1 MAETQLNLASRVQK
15 WDSNFWAEYVGDTRY
30 RPFMGNG
37 EGSGAMMPIIT
48 KRELASGGK
57 TINMPL
63 ITRLKGTGVQGTT
76 RLTGNEE
83 ALGNYNQRIKVNWN
97 RNGVTIKKPEEHWTE
112 MDLRRAAR
120 MMLKTWASETLRDDI
135 TTAMMAY
142 SDASFLAGKNEANEG
157 DNGLSPLQ
165 AYNLLSEG
173 TKDAYLA
180 ANTDR
185 FLFGAAV
192 SNHQVGA
199 PNDHSAALLNI
210 DTTTDRMK
218 ADLVSLAKSVAREAG
233 RTSLATG
240 RNIRPF
246 KTDDDQGR
254 EWFVLFVG
262 SRGFRDLKR
271 DDPIRAANREARPRD
286 VGSNPIF
293 QDGDLIW
300 DGVIIREVPEIP
312 VLAGVGNGSSDVA
325 PAFLCGAQAVS
336 VAWGQEP
343 ASRTKK
349 EDDYGFEYG
358 VAIEEC
364 RGVAKNVFN
373 GVQHGMVNVFYSAPA
388 SV

>member
-1 MAETQLNLASRVQK
+1 MADTQLALASRVQK
-15 WDSNFWAEYVGDTRY
+15 WNSDFWTEYVRDTRF
-30 RPFMGNG
+30 RPFMGRADG
-37 EGSGAMMPIIT
+37 DGAMMPIIT
-48 KRELASGGK
+48 KYDLAAGGK
-57 TINMPL
+57 TVNMPL
-63 ITRLKGTGVQGTT
+63 ITRLKGSGVQGVT

-83 ALGNYNQRIKVNWN
+83 AMANFNFPIQVNWN
-97 RNGVTIKKPEEHWTE
+97 RNGVKISKPEEHWTE

-120 MMLKTWASETLRDDI
+120 MVLKTWASESLRDDI
-135 TTAMMAY
+135 ITAMLAY
-142 SDASFLAGKNEANEG
+142 AGTSFLAGKDQANEG
-157 DNGLSPLQ
+157 DNGLTPLQ
-165 AYNLLSEG
+165 AYQALSEA
-173 TKDAYLA
+173 TKNAWLA
-180 ANTDR
+180 ANGDR

-192 SNHQVGA
+192 ANNASSNHA
-199 PNDHSAALLNI
+199 NSLLNV
-210 DTTTDRMK
+210 DTTNDRLNARM
-218 ADLVSLAKSVAREAG
+218 VSLAKSVALEAG
-233 RTSLATG
+233 RVAAFPSG

-246 KTDDDQGR
+246 KTNDAEGR
-254 EWFVLFVG
+254 EWFVMFVG

-271 DDPIRAANREARPRD
+271 DSVIENANRDARPRD
-286 VGSNPIF
+286 VSANPIF

-312 VLAGVGNGSSDVA
+312 VLAGVGASTSDVQ

-388 SV
+388 AA

>member
-1 MAETQLNLASRVQK
+1 MAQTQLVTASRVAK
-15 WDSNFWAEYVGDTRY
+15 WDSDFFAEYVRDTRF
-30 RPFMGNG
+30 RPFMGRADGN
-37 EGSGAMMPIIT
+37 AMMPIMT
-48 KRELASGGK
+48 KYELASGGK
-57 TINMPL
+57 TVNMPL
-63 ITRLKGTGVQGTT
+63 ITRLKAGGVQGTT

-83 ALGNYNQRIKVNWN
+83 ALGNFNQSVTVNWN
-97 RNGVTIKKPEEHWTE
+97 RNGVIVTKPDESWTE

-120 MMLKTWASETLRDDI
+120 MMLKTWASEGLRDDVI
-135 TTAMMAY
+135 TALMAFGGGSY
-142 SDASFLAGKNEANEG
+142 LKGKDA
-157 DNGLSPLQ
+157 DNTGGAALSPLA
-165 AYNLLSEG
+165 AYTAVSEG

-192 SNHQVGA
+192 SNHA
-199 PNDHSAALLNI
+199 ADHSAALLNI
-210 DTTTDRMK
+210 DTT
-218 ADLVSLAKSVAREAG
+218 ADKLSANMISLAKQVALEAG
-233 RTSLATG
+233 RTGMANE

-246 KTDDDQGR
+246 KTNDDQGR
-254 EWFVLFVG
+254 EHFVLFVG

-271 DDPIRAANREARPRD
+271 DDAIRAANREARPRD

-312 VLAGVGNGSSDVA
+312 VLAGVGASTSDVA

-343 ASRTKK
+343 VSRTKK

-373 GVQHGMVNVFYSAPA
+373 GVQHGMVNVYHSAPA

>member
-1 MAETQLNLASRVQK
+1 MAETQLALASRIQK
-15 WDSNFWAEYVGDTRY
+15 WNSQFWTEYVRDTRF
-30 RPFMGNG
+30 RPYMGRSDG
-37 EGSGAMMPIIT
+37 DGAMMPICT
-48 KRELASGGK
+48 KYELASGGK
-57 TINMPL
+57 TVNMPL

-83 ALGNYNQRIKVNWN
+83 ALGNYNQAITVNYN
-97 RNGVTIKKPEEHWTE
+97 RNGVTVKKPEESWTE

-120 MMLKTWASETLRDDI
+120 MMLRTWASESLRDDI
-135 TTAMMAY
+135 ITAMLAY
-142 SDASFLAGKNEANEG
+142 ANTSFLAGKPEANEG

-165 AYNLLSEG
+165 AYTALSEG
-173 TKDAYLA
+173 VKDAWLA

-192 SNHQVGA
+192 SNHA
-199 PNDHSAALLNI
+199 ADHSAALLNV
-210 DTTTDRMK
+210 DTTNDRLN
-218 ADLVSLAKSVAREAG
+218 ARLVSLAKSVALEAG

-246 KTDDDQGR
+246 KTNDDQGR
-254 EWFVLFVG
+254 EHFVLFVG

-271 DDPIRAANREARPRD
+271 DSAIENANRDARPRE

-312 VLAGVGNGSSDVA
+312 VLAGVGNSSSDVG

-388 SV
+388 AA

>member
-1 MAETQLNLASRVQK
+1 MADTTLNIASRVQK
-15 WDSNFWAEYVGDTRY
+15 WNSTFFAEYVRDTR
-30 RPFMGNG
+30 FMPYMGRATGN
-37 EGSGAMMPIIT
+37 GAMMPIIT
-48 KRELASGGK
+48 KYELASGGK

-63 ITRLKGTGVQGTT
+63 ITRLKGKGVQGNG

-83 ALGNYNQRIKVNWN
+83 ALGNYNQSIKVNWN

-112 MDLRRAAR
+112 IDMRNAAR
-120 MMLKTWASETLRDDI
+120 MMLRTWASEGLRDDLI
-135 TTAMMAY
+135 GGMMAY
-142 SDASFLAGKNEANEG
+142 DAASRLMGKDEANEG
-157 DNGLSPLQ
+157 GSGLSPLE
-165 AYNLLSEG
+165 AYTAISEG
-173 TKDAYLA
+173 VKDAWLA
-180 ANTDR
+180 ANADR
-185 FLFGAAV
+185 FLFGSAV
-192 SNHQVGA
+192 SNNSG
-199 PNDHSAALLNI
+199 NDHSASLLNI
-210 DTTTDRMK
+210 DTTNDRLSSNMI
-218 ADLVSLAKSVAREAG
+218 SLAKSVAQEAG
-233 RTSLATG
+233 RTGMANE

-246 KTDDDQGR
+246 KADDGAGR
-254 EWFVLFVG
+254 EHFVLFVG

-271 DDPIRAANREARPRD
+271 DDAIRAANRDARPRD

-293 QDGDLIW
+293 QDGDLLW

-312 VLAGVGNGSSDVA
+312 VIAGVGASTSDVA
-325 PAFLCGAQAVS
+325 PAFLCGAQAIS

-343 ASRTKK
+343 TSRTKK